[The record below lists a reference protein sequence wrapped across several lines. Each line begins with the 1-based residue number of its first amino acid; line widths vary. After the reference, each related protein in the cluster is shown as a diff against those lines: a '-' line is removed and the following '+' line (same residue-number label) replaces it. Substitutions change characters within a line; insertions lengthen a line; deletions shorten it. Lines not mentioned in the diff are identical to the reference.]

1 MDDKVRRESR
11 KFRCP
16 EESRIAELMVEWRR
30 EGDREVIAS
39 IHCDN
44 PKLRDLDNWD
54 CRWTC
59 LNALE
64 AEGIKDE
71 DA

>member
-1 MDDKVRRESR
+1 MEGKIRRERR

-16 EESRIAELMVEWRR
+16 EEDRIADLMIEWRL
-30 EGDREVIAS
+30 EDGNEVIAS
-39 IHCDN
+39 VHCDN
-44 PKLRDLDNWD
+44 PRLRDLDNWD

-59 LNALE
+59 LDALE
-64 AEGIKDE
+64 EAGIKEE